1 VLVFLQKMSG
11 TQLLTQFKDQMTQFF
26 DELIEQ
32 LPNEGD
38 LIMARLVIS
47 SNPIPTELIIN
58 TFVVQLNA
66 NDNELREMVKCRD
79 DTFFLEHDILSNY
92 DFENKK
98 EVNTKATHF
107 KNIWLSDKVDD
118 TMKDTIWAWFD
129 AFIFLADKY
138 TKKNK

>member
-1 VLVFLQKMSG
+1 MSG
-11 TQLLTQFKDQMTQFF
+11 VQLLNQFKDQMTWFF

-32 LPNEGD
+32 FPDEGD
-38 LIMARLVIS
+38 LIMARLVIA

-58 TFVVQLNA
+58 TFVAQLNA
-66 NDNELREMVKCRD
+66 NDYELREMVKLRD
-79 DTFFLEHDILSNY
+79 ETFFLEHDILSNY

-118 TMKDTIWAWFD
+118 TMKDTIWSWFD
-129 AFIFLADKY
+129 AFIFIADKY